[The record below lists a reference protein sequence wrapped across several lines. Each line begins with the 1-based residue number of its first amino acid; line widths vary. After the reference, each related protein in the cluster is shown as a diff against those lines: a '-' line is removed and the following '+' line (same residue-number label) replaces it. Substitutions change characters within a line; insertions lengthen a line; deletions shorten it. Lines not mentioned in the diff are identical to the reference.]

1 MIQTTITHFN
11 RKLNSTLT
19 KKAINVLQINLG
31 KRCNLAC
38 SHCHVDAGPKRTEE
52 LTPEIC
58 EQLVE
63 LINRFPETKIVDLTG
78 GAPEMN

>member
-1 MIQTTITHFN
+1 MIQTTITPFN

-38 SHCHVDAGPKRTEE
+38 SHCHVDAGPKR
-52 LTPEIC
+52 
-58 EQLVE
+58 
-63 LINRFPETKIVDLTG
+63 
-78 GAPEMN
+78 